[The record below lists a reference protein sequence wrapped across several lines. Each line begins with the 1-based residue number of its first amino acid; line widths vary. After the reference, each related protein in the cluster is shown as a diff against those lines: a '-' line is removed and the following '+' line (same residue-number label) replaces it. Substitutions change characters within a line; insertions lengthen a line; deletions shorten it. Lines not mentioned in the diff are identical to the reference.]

1 MQGDVKLMSC
11 ISKKNEIM
19 SCGDHSNCIDNAI
32 GIAERTCSEKQLK
45 FTSLRRNIL
54 RMIWEGHG
62 PKKAYDL
69 LSELQ
74 LTNQSAKPTTVYRT
88 LEFLLEN
95 GFIHKVNSLNAFVG
109 YSHPSKHQDCYFL
122 ICDSCNE
129 IGEYCDATITSAIK
143 TISEK
148 NQFMIK
154 NATLEIAGR
163 CNSCIQN
170 TD

>member
-1 MQGDVKLMSC
+1 
-11 ISKKNEIM
+11 
-19 SCGDHSNCIDNAI
+19 
-32 GIAERTCSEKQLK
+32 
-45 FTSLRRNIL
+45 
-54 RMIWEGHG
+54 MIWEGHG

-69 LSELQ
+69 LSELR

-109 YSHPSKHQDCYFL
+109 CSHPSKHQDCYFL